1 MVLHRPVET
10 AGVIGN
16 YGFPN
21 RAAGSK
27 NRNRDFAGATGLL
40 PDWPDSSSTVCSALV
55 RVTGKAIQPP
65 YAALESLVCLVS
77 GAKVFILL
85 VWQLF

>member
-1 MVLHRPVET
+1 MKATRLSPLVDSAMEPRSHDLHSSWL
-10 AGVIGN
+10 I
-16 YGFPN
+16 
-21 RAAGSK
+21 S
-27 NRNRDFAGATGLL
+27 L
-40 PDWPDSSSTVCSALV
+40 PEADSSSPVCFALV